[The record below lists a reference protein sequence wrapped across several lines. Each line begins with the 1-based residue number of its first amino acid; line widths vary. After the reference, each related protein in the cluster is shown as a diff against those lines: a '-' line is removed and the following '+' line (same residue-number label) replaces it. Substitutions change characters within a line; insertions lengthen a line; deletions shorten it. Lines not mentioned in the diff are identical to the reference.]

1 MKIIDSHSH
10 IDYLT
15 HKIQHDVVG
24 TVVCTTNES
33 QWQNLIDLI
42 NGDGCIYGAF
52 GVHPWFV
59 DSVIDGYDVRLK
71 EFLETNRNFMVGEIG
86 LDKYKPN
93 MEKQIEIFT
102 NQFDLA
108 IRLQRTVF
116 IHCVGAW
123 DKILYVLKQYK
134 KSELPDI
141 VFHAFNGSE
150 NILNNLLKNYKD
162 NIYFSFGKNALY
174 DRNRRITQIPIDK
187 ILVESDGDKDVNLI
201 DVVNK
206 MSIIKNDTN
215 AQNIIYN
222 NTKKILKNG

>member
-15 HKIQHDVVG
+15 HKIQRDVVG
-24 TVVCTTNES
+24 TVVCATKES
-33 QWQNLIDLI
+33 QWQNLIDLM
-42 NGDGCIYGAF
+42 NDDDCVYGAF
-52 GVHPWFV
+52 GIHPWFI
-59 DSVIDGYDVRLK
+59 DSCSNKYDSNLQTL
-71 EFLETNRNFMVGEIG
+71 LETNQNFMIGEIG

-93 MEKQIEIFT
+93 IEKQFDVFIK
-102 NQFDLA
+102 QFDLA
-108 IRLQRTVF
+108 IRFQRTVF

-134 KSELPDI
+134 KSELPNI

-187 ILVESDGDKDVNLI
+187 ILVESDGDKCVNLI

-215 AQNIIYN
+215 AENIIYN
-222 NTKKILKNG
+222 NTNKVLKNG